1 MAHCNDSDCEGPFFR
16 CDDPGCWTDAM
27 AAKHRNDRS
36 GPMLRCL
43 VPKYTDKM
51 WEYFAKNV
59 PAFQRAQGLSRGE
72 GRKCC
77 FMLNHGVSVSPTWV
91 RKEDSNTW
99 WAYWRIMG
107 ARRNEGKRIVEGKRN
122 ERLKIGE
129 EMEEKRRAEE
139 EEKRK
144 EEEEKKR
151 VEEEK
156 RRMEEEKRKEEEEE
170 KKRIEEEKKGN
181 EEEKKETE
189 E

>member
-1 MAHCNDSDCEGPFFR
+1 
-16 CDDPGCWTDAM
+16 
-27 AAKHRNDRS
+27 
-36 GPMLRCL
+36 MLRCL

-129 EMEEKRRAEE
+129 EMEEKRRAGTR
-139 EEKRK
+139 RK
-144 EEEEKKR
+144 K
-151 VEEEK
+151 
-156 RRMEEEKRKEEEEE
+156 
-170 KKRIEEEKKGN
+170 N
-181 EEEKKETE
+181 
-189 E
+189 

>member
-1 MAHCNDSDCEGPFFR
+1 
-16 CDDPGCWTDAM
+16 
-27 AAKHRNDRS
+27 
-36 GPMLRCL
+36 MLRCL

-72 GRKCC
+72 GRKCW
-77 FMLNHGVSVSPTWV
+77 FMLNHGVSACPTWV

-107 ARRNEGKRIVEGKRN
+107 ARRNEGRRIVEGKRN

-156 RRMEEEKRKEEEEE
+156 RR
-170 KKRIEEEKKGN
+170 
-181 EEEKKETE
+181 
-189 E
+189 